1 MILVI
6 CHDLFFFFFYTDL
19 VSLYQTEAGL
29 LGQAGDNV
37 RDPAG
42 RDYRPERGPV
52 LTPHRGMAGK
62 SARDPLSSIKT
73 VYCKDVQVTFAFL
86 QETFLVSG

>member
-1 MILVI
+1 MILII
-6 CHDLFFFFFYTDL
+6 CHDLIFFYTDL
-19 VSLYQTEAGL
+19 VSRYQTEAGH

-42 RDYRPERGPV
+42 RDYRPERGHV
-52 LTPHRGMAGK
+52 QTLHQVMAGK

-73 VYCKDVQVTFAFL
+73 VYCNDVQVTF
-86 QETFLVSG
+86 V